1 MDQNVRGE
9 RSNLDQLSKYW
20 CVFFQ
25 QIDMFCE
32 IFCFFFRKQLSL
44 PELILKPTRLK
55 LQLSMTNRSR

>member
-1 MDQNVRGE
+1 MNQNVRGE

-32 IFCFFFRKQLSL
+32 IFCFFFRKQFSL
-44 PELILKPTRLK
+44 PELIHKPTRVRL
-55 LQLSMTNRSR
+55 